1 MKIPTFLYE
10 TVLEQRDEKSLHVEN
25 CKALRVCFNWAFNN
39 YVGKILSFLN
49 PPCPAWTVL
58 IPRAWTLNKPFFDS
72 LPPHFVQV
80 VIEWPLIQLKMD
92 NYP

>member
-1 MKIPTFLYE
+1 MRPFWNKGMKNHFMLKIAKPYGY
-10 TVLEQRDEKSLHVEN
+10 VLIGLPKG
-25 CKALRVCFNWAFNN
+25 AFNN

-58 IPRAWTLNKPFFDS
+58 ISRAWTLNKPFFDS
-72 LPPHFVQV
+72 LPTHFVQV